1 MGRGLGEWCV
11 GQLVD
16 VVSRV
21 VGCWGMVSG
30 VVSGVIIVVASGV
43 DSCSSLPSDQWDD

>member
-1 MGRGLGEWCV
+1 MRRTLCGAVSGLISRA
-11 GQLVD
+11 
-16 VVSRV
+16 VV
-21 VGCWGMVSG
+21 CWGMVNG